1 MIVIDASALAA
12 YLLKE
17 EDLKFEQYFREDI
30 FCIDLIVKEVANALL
45 IAYRRD
51 IIDKNALNTMYKAL
65 LKFMDIL
72 NIEPQTALIDD
83 SLDVALIRGLTIYDS
98 LYIALAKKLGAR
110 LLSLDIKQK
119 KAAEEEGVGVL
130 PT

>member
-1 MIVIDASALAA
+1 VIVIDASALAA

-65 LKFMDIL
+65 LKFMSIL
-72 NIEPQTALIDD
+72 NIESQTALIDD
-83 SLDVALIRGLTIYDS
+83 SLDVALRRGLTIYDS

-119 KAAEEEGVGVL
+119 KAAEEKGVGVL
-130 PT
+130 PA